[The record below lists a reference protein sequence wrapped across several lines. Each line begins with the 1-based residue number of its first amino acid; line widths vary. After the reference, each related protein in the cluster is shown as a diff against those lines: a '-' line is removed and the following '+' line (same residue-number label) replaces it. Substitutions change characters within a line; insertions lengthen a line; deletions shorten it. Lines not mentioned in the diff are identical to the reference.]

1 MSKLEIK
8 KSRFNFVS
16 WPDYIF
22 EKQNRKRHWIN
33 QSSFRY
39 TDIN

>member
-1 MSKLEIK
+1 MDQLGIK
-8 KSRFNFVS
+8 KAGLIFVS